1 MTQPVL
7 DPATWASL
15 RAIDD
20 DGAFLDEVIDLF
32 VVDARPRVER
42 VRTALLA
49 GDRQVAQA
57 AAHSLRGSAGNIGAT
72 AVSSLAKD
80 IEHAL
85 GAGHAV
91 EPGAADALEV
101 ALDLAIQ
108 ALTAERSR
116 PRD

>member
-15 RAIDD
+15 RALDD

-32 VVDARPRVER
+32 VDDARPRVER

-49 GDRQVAQA
+49 GDLQA
-57 AAHSLRGSAGNIGAT
+57 ARTAAHSLRGSAGNIGAT
-72 AVSSLAKD
+72 AVATLPKD
-80 IEHAL
+80 IEQAL
-85 GAGHAV
+85 DAGQAF
-91 EPGAADALEV
+91 EPAAADALEA

-116 PRD
+116 PRT